1 VPIFEYICKD
11 CGTEFDDLVSIDNRD
26 NPQQCPSCGSMNSER
41 KISVFCAS
49 SGNDGGGGRV
59 CPSTGGT

>member
-1 VPIFEYICKD
+1 MPIFEYVCKD
-11 CGTEFDDLVSIDNRD
+11 CGTEFDDLVSISNRD
-26 NPQQCPSCGSMNSER
+26 NPQQCPSCGSTNSER

-49 SGNDGGGGRV
+49 SGEGGGGGTV